1 MVTNDDRAGTE
12 HRSGFGKSLKIE
24 TNVDHRRGK
33 VSGRWTRWREGLELT
48 TAANATGVIENDLA
62 HRHAHGDLENP
73 WAPHLAT
80 HPAKFQPARAPVSP
94 SHKPINPTKEDFV
107 Y

>member
-33 VSGRWTRWREGLELT
+33 GSGRWNRWREGLELT

-62 HRHAHGDLENP
+62 PGHTHGELENP
-73 WAPHLAT
+73 WAPHGAT
-80 HPAKFQPARAPVSP
+80 NPHQFTPAQAPRPQPP
-94 SHKPINPTKEDFV
+94 KPTNPTT
-107 Y
+107 